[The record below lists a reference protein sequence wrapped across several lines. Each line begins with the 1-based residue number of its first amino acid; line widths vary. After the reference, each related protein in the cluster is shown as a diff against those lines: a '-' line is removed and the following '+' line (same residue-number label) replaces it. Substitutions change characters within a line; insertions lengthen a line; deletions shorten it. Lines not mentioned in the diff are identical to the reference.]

1 METKTVNQALK
12 DETVYPIPFGKLENI
27 DIRRF
32 GSIEAGNV
40 EFTNVVSGS
49 NEYKGSLAD
58 CLYTLLQAINFS
70 EAGMSVGSLTDAQR
84 KTILGMANRLYRDI
98 GEEEKEDPL
107 APTVYIENWR

>member
-1 METKTVNQALK
+1 METKTVIQALK

-27 DIRRF
+27 VIRR
-32 GSIEAGNV
+32 GLNGDE
-40 EFTNVVSGS
+40 EFSSGVSGTS
-49 NEYKGSLAD
+49 EYKGALAD

-84 KTILGMANRLYRDI
+84 KTILGMANRLYKDI

-107 APTVYIENWR
+107 APAVYIENWR